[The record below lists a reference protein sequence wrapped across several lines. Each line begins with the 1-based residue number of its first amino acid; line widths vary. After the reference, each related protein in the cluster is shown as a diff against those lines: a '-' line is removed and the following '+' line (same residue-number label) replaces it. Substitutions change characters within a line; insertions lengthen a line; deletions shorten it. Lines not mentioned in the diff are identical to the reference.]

1 MKIGKE
7 KSLSP
12 YNSAQNWSCPIY
24 HLDLLMPAISPGSTA
39 VTVCVLVAKLC
50 LTLCDLMD
58 CSPPGSSVYGGSP
71 GKNTGVGCHAL
82 LQGIFPTQ
90 ESNPGL
96 LDCRQI
102 LYHVSQQG
110 SPNNLY

>member
-58 CSPPGSSVYGGSP
+58 CSPPGSSV
-71 GKNTGVGCHAL
+71 H
-82 LQGIFPTQ
+82 GISQARTLEWVATSFFSRRSSWTRDRTHISSAGRRIP
-90 ESNPGL
+90 
-96 LDCRQI
+96 
-102 LYHVSQQG
+102 YH
-110 SPNNLY
+110 